1 MLERPLNERLVRVNF
16 TEKRVR
22 TAAGVPVVEPEYVA
36 EAGRRV
42 HVVDLREPYEV
53 TGALGHIPGS
63 VVVALVDV
71 ASVFRTLGP
80 DAVVVTVSNHAD
92 RAGKAAQYLE
102 SLGMQFVAAMDGGM
116 SRWKALGL
124 ATSRDAVVFEK
135 LLEALTPIATPEVGE
150 QLTKQKIE
158 AHVGHPGSVRWMR
171 LASFLLHGRRSC
183 VDGRDDHG
191 VIGTPGGDA
200 GEFALALAAF
210 EACTRQQLDRSQIK
224 ALAQA
229 YVDTF
234 GRFYFH
240 NDTNTIN
247 TLIPHLRADAR
258 LTETLEPLR
267 EPIHWR
273 TFMKSPPEEARAS
286 LLEYYTE
293 PDAVG
298 CGHLKLMMKFPE
310 RYGVRP
316 GLIADIIHSMWS
328 TRWEGAPEFEYV
340 VLGGA
345 HQEGAVVNVT
355 VDQKLWAFS
364 RIPLL
369 SPSVDGHQ
377 MFVNH
382 PQVARYLRE
391 HVCEFLL
398 RVENLLPVVP
408 SSRHALA
415 DCVHEMGDTHLKATL
430 SVLAKGLPV
439 FEVRFQS
446 DDVCQVIETGTV

>member
-1 MLERPLNERLVRVNF
+1 MTEQPLNERLMRVNF
-16 TEKRVR
+16 TERRMR
-22 TAAGVPVVEPEYVA
+22 TSAGVPVVEPEFVA

-42 HVVDLREPYEV
+42 HVVDLREPAEV
-53 TGALGHIPGS
+53 TGALGHVPGS
-63 VVVALVDV
+63 VVVPLVDV

-80 DAVVVTVSNHAD
+80 EAVVVTVSNHAD

-102 SLGMQFVAAMDGGM
+102 SLGMQFVAAMDGGR

-124 ATSRDAVVFEK
+124 ATSRDAVVFGK
-135 LLEALTPIATPEVGE
+135 PLKALEAVGTLQPGE
-150 QLTKQKIE
+150 RLTKQKIE

-210 EACTRQQLDRSQIK
+210 EACTNQRLERAQIK

-240 NDTNTIN
+240 NDTNTVN
-247 TLIPHLRADAR
+247 ALSPHLRADAR
-258 LTETLEPLR
+258 LTQTLEPLR
-267 EPIHWR
+267 EPMQWR
-273 TFMKSPPEEARAS
+273 TFMKSPPEGVRAP
-286 LLEYYTE
+286 LLEYYTSPE
-293 PDAVG
+293 AVG

-310 RYGVRP
+310 RYGVRS
-316 GLIADIIHSMWS
+316 GLIADVLHSMWL

-340 VLGGA
+340 ILGGT
-345 HQEGAVVNVT
+345 HQEAAVVNVT
-355 VDQKLWAFS
+355 VDQNLWAFS

-369 SPSVDGHQ
+369 SPSVDGQQ

-382 PQVARYLRE
+382 PQVASYLRD

-408 SSRHALA
+408 SSRQALA
-415 DCVHEMGDTHLKATL
+415 ACVHEMGDIHLRATL
-430 SVLAKGLPV
+430 SVLAKGLPL
-439 FEVRFQS
+439 FEVRFQE
-446 DDVCQVIETGTV
+446 DAGCQVIESGTV